1 MQQSTIAAI
10 ATAPGQAG
18 ISCVRISGPSA
29 YRVAQEVF
37 RPARAG
43 RRLEDAKG
51 YTALYGFFERR
62 GRRMDEAVALCFR
75 APKSYTGEDV
85 VELSVHGGEA
95 VVRELLAAC
104 YEAGA
109 APAAAGE
116 FTRRAFLNG
125 RISLTQA
132 EAVMEMIEATG
143 ADGARAA
150 AAAME
155 LSLIHIS
162 IKFSN
167 VNA

>member
-104 YEAGA
+104 YEAVSYTHLP
-109 APAAAGE
+109 APCS
-116 FTRRAFLNG
+116 
-125 RISLTQA
+125 SL
-132 EAVMEMIEATG
+132 
-143 ADGARAA
+143 
-150 AAAME
+150 
-155 LSLIHIS
+155 
-162 IKFSN
+162 
-167 VNA
+167 